1 MKIVVASRKGG
12 VGKSTITAGLASY
25 FAGQGKRVLALDL
38 DPQSNLAFMMG
49 ADPTIEG
56 TSALLANE
64 GPEPQAITEH
74 LHVLAGGP
82 NLARQDL
89 ARLDPEDLA
98 DLIAPLPY
106 DVFLF
111 DCPPGSEHLERLGV
125 VAADLALVVTN
136 AHPIAIVGAQRVLD
150 ELTRRQDLDRR
161 GPQRWAVVMNMI
173 DTRRSFDRH
182 IEELLAGPHEGVT
195 SFKIKQD
202 IKVAY
207 ASACGEPLFDY
218 APKSKAAQAISL
230 IGEWCDHGAR

>member
-1 MKIVVASRKGG
+1 MKIVIASRKGG
-12 VGKSTITAGLASY
+12 VGKSTVTAGLASY
-25 FAGQGKRVLALDL
+25 FATRGRRVLALDL

-64 GPEPQAITEH
+64 RPTPQEITEN

-89 ARLDPEDLA
+89 ARLDPEDLL
-98 DLIAPLPY
+98 DVLSPMPY

-111 DCPPGSEHLERLGV
+111 DCPPGSEHLERLGI
-125 VAADLALVVTN
+125 VAADIALVVTN

-150 ELTRRQDLDRR
+150 ELTRRKERGR
-161 GPQRWAVVMNMI
+161 KGPQHWAVVMNMI

-182 IEELLAGPHEGVT
+182 IDDLISGPHEDVQ

-202 IKVAY
+202 VKVAY
-207 ASACGEPLFDY
+207 ASACGIHLFEY
-218 APKSKAAQAISL
+218 APKTKAAEAISE
-230 IGEWCDHGAR
+230 IGAWCDHG

>member
-12 VGKSTITAGLASY
+12 VGKSTLTAGLASY
-25 FAGQGKRVLALDL
+25 FASRGKRVLALDL

-49 ADPTIEG
+49 GDPTVEG
-56 TSALLANE
+56 TAALLANE
-64 GPEPQAITEH
+64 NPTPQVVNEH

-98 DLIAPLPY
+98 DLIAPLDY

-150 ELTRRQDLDRR
+150 ELTRRRELDRR
-161 GPQRWAVVMNMI
+161 GPERWAVVMNMI

-182 IEELLAGPHEGVT
+182 IEDLLAGPHEDVT

-218 APKSKAAQAISL
+218 APKSNAAIAITEV
-230 IGEWCDHGAR
+230 GKWCEDG